1 MNSQEVYLSP
11 WKHHDK
17 RRLRVDHMS
26 AAARRSAAATL
37 LLVPL
42 NTTELAGPPRGQH
55 VKMDALD
62 ALCLQSFIDVIGEVL
77 AGLTEYP
84 MTTEVLPQIAVEC
97 TCIMHAVV
105 AIGSIV
111 LAKRGTI
118 TEEQALRLH
127 GRATMSLL
135 QALTAVPKDD
145 EACLCASVLLNIYD
159 LSSDGAQD
167 TYIHL
172 TGSRALMADLDY
184 THDANGM
191 PIKLTPLARM
201 CVWANIFNDTLVAI
215 RHSLPV
221 FWDPDEWFDLL
232 GLSYSSPETASPTW
246 WFRRIHYLL
255 AKLHTFSCVPRV
267 LTEQET
273 RDNEL
278 EKSFKALCDDANL
291 WYTTVPEPMQPTTVM
306 ETESQLFPCIYIV
319 ERKGITAMCMYHAF
333 MIIANKCDPSL
344 PRSQIYARHPT
355 TVHHASRIFGIVKTN
370 ICEWLASG
378 AMFALRIA
386 LEALV
391 EPTHRNEAIEFV
403 KEISDTYH
411 LNINSHL
418 EAVRQYWRDW
428 DSAAA
433 NGYHQ

>member
-1 MNSQEVYLSP
+1 
-11 WKHHDK
+11 
-17 RRLRVDHMS
+17 MS
-26 AAARRSAAATL
+26 AATIRSAAATL

-42 NTTELAGPPRGQH
+42 NTTELAGPSRGQH

-62 ALCLQSFIDVIGEVL
+62 ALCVQSFIDVIGQVL

-84 MTTEVLPQIAVEC
+84 MTTEILPQIAVEC

-184 THDANGM
+184 THDSNGM
-191 PIKLTPLARM
+191 PMKLTPLARM

-232 GLSYSSPETASPTW
+232 GLSYCSPETASPTW

-255 AKLHTFSCVPRV
+255 AKLHTFSSVPRV
-267 LTEQET
+267 LTEKET
-273 RDNEL
+273 VEGEL
-278 EKSFKALCDDANL
+278 QKSFQALMEDADV
-291 WYTTVPEPMQPTTVM
+291 WIRTVPEPMRPTTVM
-306 ETESQLFPCIYIV
+306 ETASPLFPTIYIV
-319 ERKGITAMCMYHAF
+319 ERKGTTAMCMYHSF
-333 MIIANKCDPSL
+333 MLIAAKCDPAI
-344 PRSQIYARHPT
+344 PRSHMYGPLPT
-355 TVHHASRIFGIVKTN
+355 AVHHASRILGIVKTN
-370 ICEWLASG
+370 ICEWLAS
-378 AMFALRIA
+378 ASMFALRIA
-386 LEALV
+386 LESLV
-391 EPTHRNEAIEFV
+391 EPAHRNEALDFV
-403 KEISDTYH
+403 KGMAATYH

-418 EAVRQYWRDW
+418 DAVRLYWQEW
-428 DSAAA
+428 DHAAVS

>member
-1 MNSQEVYLSP
+1 MNMHETYQTP
-11 WKHHDK
+11 WKHEDK

-26 AAARRSAAATL
+26 SATRRSAAATL

-42 NTTELAGPPRGQH
+42 NTTELAGPSRGQH

-135 QALTAVPKDD
+135 QALTAIPKDD

-184 THDANGM
+184 TRDLNGL
-191 PIKLTPLARM
+191 PTKLTPLARM

-255 AKLHTFSCVPRV
+255 AKMHTFSAVPRV

-273 RDNEL
+273 VDRTL
-278 EKSFKALCDDANL
+278 QKSFQALLEDADV
-291 WYTTVPEPMQPTTVM
+291 WYKSVPEPLRPTTDM
-306 ETESQLFPCIYIV
+306 ETESLLFPCVYIV
-319 ERKGITAMCMYHAF
+319 ERKGFTAMCMYHSF
-333 MIIANKCDPSL
+333 MIIAAGCDPDM
-344 PRSQIYARHPT
+344 PRSQLYVRPAS
-355 TVHHASRIFGIVKTN
+355 VFHHAARIFGIVKTN
-370 ICEWLASG
+370 LCEWLASG

-391 EPTHRNEAIEFV
+391 DPGYRNEALEFV
-403 KEISDTYH
+403 KGMADSYH
-411 LNINSHL
+411 LNISSHID
-418 EAVRQYWRDW
+418 AVTRHWQSW
-428 DSAAA
+428 DRAVS
-433 NGYHQ
+433 NGYH